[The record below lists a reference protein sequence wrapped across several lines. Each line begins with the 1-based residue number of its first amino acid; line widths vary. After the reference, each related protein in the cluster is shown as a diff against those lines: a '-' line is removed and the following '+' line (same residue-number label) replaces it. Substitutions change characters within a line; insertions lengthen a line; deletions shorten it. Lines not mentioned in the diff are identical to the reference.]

1 MMMKIM
7 KKYIIVLSILVL
19 HQVATAQTDVTEFLN
34 YGVDNAKA
42 LSAQYLMPQSKM
54 VENSFSRGW
63 FTTAKVHK
71 LGGLDIQAGVNYV
84 FVSADDFLF
93 NVKGMVDAGTLPG
106 IAMAEGSV
114 EQAPTVSNEFLQ
126 GQMLPRLIYNEVTTD
141 MPNGSGYKSMI
152 SPLVGIT
159 VGISLNTEVAFRYML
174 PNGDSNSGDVLMYGV
189 ALKHSLKNYLP
200 FVRRTPYLQL
210 ALTGNYSAYTSSLDV
225 SYKSQSGQEIKVDA
239 TGYGGGL
246 IAGMDFPVFGFMG
259 SVGYAVSEST
269 FSLNGTFSDIPGE
282 SNVTSPKLAEYSS
295 GYINY
300 GAGIFFRL
308 YRFRISA
315 NYSYGLYSMLN
326 AQIAFEIGN

>member
-7 KKYIIVLSILVL
+7 KKYIIALFILVL
-19 HQVATAQTDVTEFLN
+19 HQAVIAQKDVTSFLN
-34 YGVDNAKA
+34 FGVDNAKI
-42 LSAQYLMPQSKM
+42 LSEQYLMPQSKM

-71 LGGLDIQAGVNYV
+71 LGGLDIQVGVNYV
-84 FVSADDFLF
+84 FVSAGDFLF
-93 NVKGMVDAGTLPG
+93 NVKNMVSAGTLPG
-106 IAMAEGSV
+106 IALAEGSV

-126 GQMLPRLIYNEVTTD
+126 GQKLPQLVYNEVTTD
-141 MPNGSGYKSMI
+141 MPNGSGYSSMI

-159 VGISLNTEVAFRYML
+159 VGISLNTEIAFRYML
-174 PNGDSNSGDVLMYGV
+174 PNGDSNSGDVTMYGA

-210 ALTGNYSAYTSSLDV
+210 AVTGNYSSYTSSLNI
-225 SYKSQSGQEIKVDA
+225 SYKSQSGQELKADA
-239 TGYGGGL
+239 TGYGGGV
-246 IAGMDFPVFGFMG
+246 IVGMDFPVFGFMG

-269 FSLNGTFSDIPGE
+269 FTLKGTFSDIPGE
-282 SNVTSPKLAEYSS
+282 SDATSPMLAEYSS